1 MRINDMTAKEY
12 KEQPHVRSDRK
23 VFVADG
29 Y

>member
-1 MRINDMTAKEY
+1 MTAKEY